1 MVRLQN
7 NPSIRWVH
15 PKSTHVH
22 PLACGNNKEELAPHR
37 LSGWFLVSIIAIL
50 KTIKEVR
57 LVYNK
62 FLKSAENIKQLT
74 LKPPVHS
81 WIFHENQWLFKVSEI
96 TETGTSLILIFFPRT
111 KTGGFLILELFFN
124 HWLFFLIQMIGKH

>member
-22 PLACGNNKEELAPHR
+22 PLAWGNNKEELATPR
-37 LSGWFLVSIIAIL
+37 LSGWLSVFIFTIL
-50 KTIKEVR
+50 KTIKEVI

-62 FLKSAENIKQLT
+62 FLKFAENIKQLT
-74 LKPPVHS
+74 LKPVVHCR
-81 WIFHENQWLFKVSEI
+81 IFHENHWLFKVSEI
-96 TETGTSLILIFFPRT
+96 TGTGTSSILIIFSKNQNFSDS
-111 KTGGFLILELFFN
+111 GLIFKALVLV
-124 HWLFFLIQMIGKH
+124 